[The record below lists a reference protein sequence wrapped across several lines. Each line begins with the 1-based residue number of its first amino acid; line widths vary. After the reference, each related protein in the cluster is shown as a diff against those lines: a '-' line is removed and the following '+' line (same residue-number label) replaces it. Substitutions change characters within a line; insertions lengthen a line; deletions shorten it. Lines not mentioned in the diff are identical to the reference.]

1 MQWTRFIFLI
11 AIIVAIIG
19 AAVVLGARQVAPVV
33 IAASMLGTTLR
44 VATPLTL
51 GALSGVYCERAGV
64 VNIAIEGM
72 MLSAAFFGFLAAIYT
87 NGYITDHQPGLEGV
101 RVALSL
107 GTGVVIAI
115 LSGGL
120 MGVLHA
126 ILSVTYKVDQI
137 ISGTV
142 INVLAVGITGF
153 LNRALFFQGNVPHAP
168 GVLPTIRVPV
178 LSDLPVVGPI
188 FEQQPIAIAAV
199 ALVLVTHFVLFYTRW
214 GLRTRAVGEHPR
226 AADTVGINVYLVR
239 YMNVIAGG
247 ALAGLGGAYFSL
259 QQIGQF
265 VPNITGGRGF
275 IALAA
280 MIFGKWHPVGAL
292 LACLLFAGA
301 DALAARLNIAGIN
314 IPGQFLSMLPYLVTI
329 VVVAGAMGRAVPPAA
344 DGKPYRK
351 A

>member
-1 MQWTRFIFLI
+1 MMGEQM
-11 AIIVAIIG
+11 IIYLSLTVVA
-19 AAVVLGARQVAPVV
+19 
-33 IAASMLGTTLR
+33 
-44 VATPLTL
+44 ATPLILAAL
-51 GALSGVYCERAGV
+51 GGVMSERAGV
-64 VNIAIEGM
+64 VNIALEGI
-72 MLSAAFFGFLAAIYT
+72 MLTSAFVGFVVAAAVHNLWLGLIAAILA
-87 NGYITDHQPGLEGV
+87 GML
-101 RVALSL
+101 
-107 GTGVVIAI
+107 IA
-115 LSGGL
+115 S
-120 MGVLHA
+120 LHA
-126 ILSVTYKVDQI
+126 VLSISFFVDQI
-137 ISGTV
+137 VSGMV
-142 INVLAVGITGF
+142 INILALGITGVFYRTF
-153 LNRALFFQGNVPHAP
+153 LQQSTTRGP
-168 GVLPTIRVPV
+168 GTLPEWDIPV
-178 LSDLPVVGPI
+178 LSQIPVLGPI
-188 FEQQPIAIAAV
+188 FFQHQV
-199 ALVLVTHFVLFYTRW
+199 VTYGALVLVAVAWFVLFRTVW
-214 GLRTRAVGEHPR
+214 GLRTRAVGEHPL